1 MLPAWEG
8 HLLVCHLANAV
19 SGLNHRDRE
28 ASALAEWVADR
39 ENRVARGRRR
49 KPFRQHGMELDPED
63 GMSHTAAISSSS
75 DRAPATRAP
84 SACTRARS
92 PASDV

>member
-8 HLLVCHLANAV
+8 RLLVCHLANAAL
-19 SGLNHRDRE
+19 GLNHCDRE

-39 ENRVARGRRR
+39 ENPVARGRRR

-63 GMSHTAAISSSS
+63 GMSRTAEISSSNA
-75 DRAPATRAP
+75 RAPATRAP